1 MARTISA
8 SFSKALALIVAG
20 TLAST
25 SAMPLALAQGKGA
38 PAVADAKK
46 RDAARK
52 AYQGAE
58 KDYAAGKYAEAVA
71 GFKKANEIL
80 PSPHAEYWIAMSLD
94 KQGKGEDAAAAFEK
108 LLGHADVSKLGDE
121 KIEQVK
127 KRVGELKGKQTGEVN
142 IATTPPGASVS
153 VDGTSQPGETPMII
167 KLPPGAH
174 TITITNPGYEKQE
187 IKVDVAAGQRLDKNV
202 ELKAADL
209 GGAPA
214 PAPAPEAPAPAEPE
228 KAEPAPPPQPKSKV
242 PAYVT
247 LGIAG
252 AATAVG
258 AFFGVKALGA
268 KSDFND
274 DPTTDNADTVE
285 RNALIADMA
294 FGVAI
299 TLGVTGVVLL
309 TSGDSE
315 PAKEKAAK
323 TKRLPQKARFNVAPY
338 ATPSGGGAA
347 ARFVF

>member
-1 MARTISA
+1 MARTNSA

-20 TLAST
+20 TLASS
-25 SAMPLALAQGKGA
+25 SALPLAMAQGKGA
-38 PAVADAKK
+38 AAVPDAKK

-52 AYQGAE
+52 AYQGGE
-58 KDYAAGKYAEAVA
+58 KDYKAGKYAEAYD

-80 PSPHAEYWIAMSLD
+80 PSPHAEYWMAMALD
-94 KQGKGEDAAAAFEK
+94 KQGKSDDAAAAYEK
-108 LLGHADVSKLGDE
+108 LLAHAEVSKLGDE
-121 KIEQVK
+121 KTGQVK
-127 KRVGELKGKQTGEVN
+127 SRLSELKGKQTGEVN
-142 IATTPPGASVS
+142 IATNPVWASVT
-153 VDGTSQPGETPMII
+153 VDGTAQPGETPMII
-167 KLPPGAH
+167 KLAPGAH

-187 IKVDVAAGQRLDKNV
+187 LSIDVTAGQRVEKSV
-202 ELKAADL
+202 ELKAAEL
-209 GGAPA
+209 GPATAPA
-214 PAPAPEAPAPAEPE
+214 DTPAPAEPEE
-228 KAEPAPPPQPKSKV
+228 KAEPAPPAEAKSKV

-252 AATAVG
+252 AATVVG

-268 KSDFND
+268 KGDFND
-274 DPTTDNADTVE
+274 DPTTDNADSVE

-309 TSGDSE
+309 TSGSSE

-323 TKRLPQKARFNVAPY
+323 RKALPKKARFNVAPY
-338 ATPSGGGAA
+338 ATPTGGGAA